1 MVETCWNHINNGLNH
16 PIHSIYLTPTGLVSC
31 LGVLGIPTHP
41 RGESQDP
48 PPGLLWLHLRGLWRS
63 CDSQMLV
70 TMFEHWKIME
80 NPEDVDRFDRC
91 WLSGCWWNY
100 GDNGGR
106 TGFSPD
112 VGSDVHDASTMLS
125 DAYLPGASWKWRS
138 GSSMRMTWLK
148 KHQNN
153 WRYCAAITK
162 HAHPL

>member
-1 MVETCWNHINNGLNH
+1 MVETCWNPINNGLNH
-16 PIHSIYLTPTGLVSC
+16 LSTGHLEHQTRPRLVSWA
-31 LGVLGIPTHP
+31 VLGIRTHLL
-41 RGESQDP
+41 GESQDP

-80 NPEDVDRFDRC
+80 NPEDVDRC

-112 VGSDVHDASTMLS
+112 VGSDVHDASNMLS

-153 WRYCAAITK
+153 WRYCASK
-162 HAHPL
+162 Q